1 MPLLKRAR
9 LTQGAFSRHFSS
21 KKELLREAIDE
32 RVYSRAV
39 HAGRVGILY
48 WAERSLDSY
57 FLASLQSLRFLRI
70 DVCPIEKCLFNGRY
84 ARICAPGHGWQVSPG
99 NAARG
104 RDPDSKDPL
113 AGKHGSG
120 LDGSWFAVY
129 PTIETLVAQVG
140 RRGSRDWFVHSRH
153 ARIAA
158 MQPLAEAFGKIA
170 RIPILQRRSR
180 HYTNRKI
187 FAYKRH
193 RTQPGVEIASK
204 DCTRDSAKLLW
215 GAFQSGA
222 TASGSR

>member
-1 MPLLKRAR
+1 MPKIGEVEADDVRSAVLRHDPSLLKRAR

-57 FLASLQSLRFLRI
+57 FLASLQSLRFLRT

-84 ARICAPGHGWQVSPG
+84 ARICAPGHGWRVSPG

-129 PTIETLVAQVG
+129 PTIETLVAQLVAAVLVIG
-140 RRGSRDWFVHSRH
+140 SYYAARGQTFTSRQNRGD
-153 ARIAA
+153 AA
-158 MQPLAEAFGKIA
+158 IG
-170 RIPILQRRSR
+170 
-180 HYTNRKI
+180 
-187 FAYKRH
+187 
-193 RTQPGVEIASK
+193 
-204 DCTRDSAKLLW
+204 
-215 GAFQSGA
+215 
-222 TASGSR
+222 

>member
-9 LTQGAFSRHFSS
+9 LTQGAFRRHFSS

-84 ARICAPGHGWQVSPG
+84 ARICAPGHGWRVSQG

-129 PTIETLVAQVG
+129 PTIETLVAQSVAAVLVIG
-140 RRGSRDWFVHSRH
+140 SYIHVTPESRRCSHWLRRLERSRGSRFFRD
-153 ARIAA
+153 ARVTT
-158 MQPLAEAFGKIA
+158 PTGKYSPTREA
-170 RIPILQRRSR
+170 S
-180 HYTNRKI
+180 
-187 FAYKRH
+187 
-193 RTQPGVEIASK
+193 S
-204 DCTRDSAKLLW
+204 
-215 GAFQSGA
+215 
-222 TASGSR
+222 